1 VPEAPDTVKLPL
13 VPWVTASDVTETD
26 RLVVADVT
34 VTLMVRLRLESFTV
48 TVALP
53 ALTPL
58 TVTTPLW
65 YLAVATDVLDED
77 TDTLPEAPETLAVAD
92 EPCEIMR
99 EVGLTL
105 RLLFEELWELSFLS
119 PLPFLS
125 PSSA

>member
-1 VPEAPDTVKLPL
+1 VLAE
-13 VPWVTASDVTETD
+13 
-26 RLVVADVT
+26 VT

-48 TVALP
+48 IVALP

-58 TVTTPLW
+58 TVITPLS
-65 YLAVATDVLDED
+65 YLAGATEEFDED
-77 TDTLPEAPETLAVAD
+77 TDTLPEAPETLAVPD

-105 RLLFEELWELSFLS
+105 RLLFDESWEPS
-119 PLPFLS
+119 PLL